1 MDTILYESIYEL
13 NNIIAECNSEYIYE
27 SIILESE
34 ENNVIDAEYKEVDK
48 DDKQSI
54 EKKKSFLEKVKAAW
68 KAFVAAMKKMIKACI
83 DFIKKNV
90 RMIKDSFDVQVFVAD
105 RSDFIDSL
113 RELNM
118 DTKSGKAFDNI
129 MNSRLAE
136 DYYIE
141 KYKKDVK
148 VIKMKKGDAI
158 KFLEKQLNEANKLL
172 EDFDKEVDKLLQ
184 FYDDN
189 KHKMKGLESITNKH
203 KVGMVSIARDHYKSI
218 ISRIVNDLQDLTT
231 KKRDEKE
238 KENR

>member
-34 ENNVIDAEYKEVDK
+34 ENNVIDVEYKEVNK
-48 DDKQSI
+48 NDKQSI
-54 EKKKSFLEKVKAAW
+54 EKKKSFLEKVKTAW
-68 KAFVAAMKKMIKACI
+68 KAFVATMKKMIKACI

-90 RMIKDSFDVQVFVAD
+90 RMIKDSFDVKVFVTD

-118 DTKSGKAFDNI
+118 DTKSGKAFKNI
-129 MNSRLAE
+129 VNSRLGE

-158 KFLEKQLNEANKLL
+158 KFLEKQLNESNKLL
-172 EDFDKEVDKLLQ
+172 DDFDKEVDKLLQ

-189 KHKMKGLESITNKH
+189 KHKMKGIEPITNKH
-203 KVGMVSIARDHYKSI
+203 KVRMVSIARDYYKSI
-218 ISRIVNDLQDLTT
+218 ISHIANDLQDLTT

-238 KENR
+238 